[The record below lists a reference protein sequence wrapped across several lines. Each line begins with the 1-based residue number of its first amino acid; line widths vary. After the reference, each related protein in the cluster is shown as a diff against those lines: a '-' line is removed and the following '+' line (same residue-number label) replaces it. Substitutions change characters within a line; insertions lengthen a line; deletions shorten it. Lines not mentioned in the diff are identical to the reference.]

1 LNSSERTEACMRRR
15 PDRLLR
21 KLERFSPISEDEQQ
35 ALLAAISAER
45 VFAPGEDVIHEHRP
59 TEGVFIIVEGFACRY
74 KLLPNGRR
82 QIIGFLLPGDMC
94 DLRVCLLRRMDHSI
108 AALGPVSTLLIPPDA
123 ALELLENSTQLT
135 RALWWSTVVEDS
147 ITREWIVNVGYRSAF
162 ERVAHLFCEIFWR
175 LESVG
180 LARDNQCHLPLTQ
193 IELGDTL
200 ALSSVHINRTLMGMR
215 RANLVN
221 LQRGHLELLNRPALE
236 RAAGFDPSYLHLE
249 GGNPM
254 AARGK
259 DKA

>member
-1 LNSSERTEACMRRR
+1 LNTSERTEACTRRR
-15 PDRLLR
+15 PERLLR
-21 KLERFSPISEDEQQ
+21 KLERFCPISEEEQRT
-35 ALLAAISAER
+35 LMSAISAER
-45 VFAPGEDVIHEHRP
+45 VFAPGEDLIHEHRQ
-59 TEGVFIIVEGFACRY
+59 TEGVFVIVDGFACRY

-82 QIIGFLLPGDMC
+82 QIVGFLLPGDMC
-94 DLRVCLLRRMDHSI
+94 DLRVFLLRRMDHSI
-108 AALGPVSTLLIPPDA
+108 AALGPVSALQIPPDA
-123 ALELLENSTQLT
+123 ALGLLESSTRLT

-221 LQRGHLELLNRPALE
+221 LHRGHLELLNRPALE
-236 RAAGFDPSYLHLE
+236 LAAGFDPTYLHLE
-249 GGNPM
+249 GGNPLVS
-254 AARGK
+254 RGR
-259 DKA
+259 DKG